1 MEYSF
6 EITRERCL
14 NRVLSIQP
22 SFQYI
27 ANGNGKSAVLLARL
41 YCAFEKQDASQGFVW
56 VQINGGWRGLMLLP
70 LTFIC
75 RNFAR
80 SSISIWQRRSIRK
93 ETAPRVR

>member
-1 MEYSF
+1 MEHSF
-6 EITRERCL
+6 EIIWKRCL
-14 NRVLSIQP
+14 NKVLSIQP

-27 ANGNGKSAVLLARL
+27 ANGNGKSAVLLPA
-41 YCAFEKQDASQGFVW
+41 CIADFEKQDASQGFVW